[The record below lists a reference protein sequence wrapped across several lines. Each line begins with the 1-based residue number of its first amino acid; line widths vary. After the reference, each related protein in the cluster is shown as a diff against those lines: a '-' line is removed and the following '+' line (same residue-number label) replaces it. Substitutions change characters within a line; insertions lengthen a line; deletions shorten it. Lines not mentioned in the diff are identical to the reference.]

1 MREMSE
7 VETALRGPEAY
18 KVASRALELM
28 ERHQVWPTALNF
40 ELWTHYV
47 ADPDGAL
54 ARELTRLI
62 SIGEPMTELVSEELA
77 ANYLPKARLNDQIRD
92 AGDILSKEL
101 EAVAKAIQNAQ
112 KSNAAFGKELAG
124 ATKNLDKSTDVEAIK
139 VVVSN
144 LADATRR
151 VHRENQSLEARLA
164 DSTSEVER
172 LREHLEQVR
181 REATTDGLTNL
192 ANRKAFDEEL
202 DRACAE
208 ADRQGTPLCLAVLDI
223 DHFKGFNDTWGHQ
236 TGDQVIRYVASVIG
250 RVAAPPRFAARYGGE
265 EFAMIFPREASAVIA
280 ASLEEI
286 RVEVSSRMLKR
297 RSTNEDLGAITISS
311 GFAERRPGESG
322 HSIMERADAA
332 LYASK
337 RNGRN
342 RVTAAEG
349 MPASANAA

>member
-1 MREMSE
+1 MSD
-7 VETALRGPEAY
+7 VETTLRGPDAY
-18 KVASRALELM
+18 KITRRAIDLM

-62 SIGEPMTELVSEELA
+62 ATGEPLTELVSEELA
-77 ANYLPKARLNDQIRD
+77 ATYLPKARLNEQIRD
-92 AGDILSKEL
+92 AGDLLSKEL
-101 EAVAKAIQNAQ
+101 ESVSKAIQHAQ
-112 KSNAAFGKELAG
+112 KSNAAFGKQLAG
-124 ATKNLDKSTDVEAIK
+124 VTKELSAPADVEAIK
-139 VVVSN
+139 IVVST

-151 VHRENQSLEARLA
+151 VHKENQSLETRLA
-164 DSTSEVER
+164 ESTAEVDR

-181 REATTDGLTNL
+181 RDATTDGLTNL

-202 DRACAE
+202 DRACSE
-208 ADRQGTPLCLAVLDI
+208 ADEASTTICLAVLDI

-250 RVAAPPRFAARYGGE
+250 RVAAMPRFAARYGGE
-265 EFAMIFPREASAVIA
+265 EFAMIFPRESSAIVA
-280 ASLEEI
+280 ATLEEI

-297 RSTNEDLGAITISS
+297 RSTNEDLGTITISS
-311 GFAERRPGESG
+311 GFAERRPQESG
-322 HSIMERADAA
+322 HSLMERADTA

-337 RNGRN
+337 RSGRN
-342 RVTAAEG
+342 KVSCADG
-349 MPASANAA
+349 KPASANAA

>member
-1 MREMSE
+1 MSD
-7 VETALRGPEAY
+7 VETTLRGPEAY
-18 KVASRALELM
+18 KIASRALELM

-47 ADPDGAL
+47 ADPEGAL

-62 SIGEPMTELVSEELA
+62 SLGEPMTELVSEELA
-77 ANYLPKARLNDQIRD
+77 ATYLPKARLNQQIRD

-101 EAVAKAIQNAQ
+101 EAVSKAIQNAQ

-124 ATKNLDKSTDVEAIK
+124 ASKTLDKTTDVEAIK
-139 VVVSN
+139 N
-144 LADATRR
+144 LVGGLAEATRR
-151 VHRENQSLEARLA
+151 VAKENRSHEARLA
-164 DSTSEVER
+164 EWSAEGGR

-181 REATTDGLTNL
+181 RDATTDGLTNL

-202 DRACAE
+202 DRACQE
-208 ADRQGTPLCLAVLDI
+208 ADESGTTICLAVLDI

-265 EFAMIFPREASAVIA
+265 EFAMIFPRETAKAV
-280 ASLEEI
+280 SNTLEEI

-311 GFAERRPGESG
+311 GFAERKPGESG

-337 RNGRN
+337 RGGRN
-342 RVTAAEG
+342 RVSSAETS
-349 MPASANAA
+349 PASANAA

>member
-1 MREMSE
+1 MSD
-7 VETALRGPEAY
+7 VETTLRGPEAY
-18 KVASRALELM
+18 KIAARAVELM

-62 SIGEPMTELVSEELA
+62 SLGEPMTELVSEELA
-77 ANYLPKARLNDQIRD
+77 AAYLPKARLNEQIRD
-92 AGDILSKEL
+92 AGDLLSKEL

-124 ATKNLDKSTDVEAIK
+124 ASKSLDKSTDVEAIK
-139 VVVSN
+139 IVVDN
-144 LADATRR
+144 LAEATRR
-151 VHRENQSLEARLA
+151 VHKENQSLETRLA
-164 DSTSEVER
+164 DSTAEVER

-181 REATTDGLTNL
+181 RDATTDGLTNL

-202 DRACAE
+202 DRACAD
-208 ADRQGTPLCLAVLDI
+208 ADDSGTTLCLAVLDI

-265 EFAMIFPREASAVIA
+265 EFAMIFPREASAIVA
-280 ASLEEI
+280 TTLEEI

-311 GFAERRPGESG
+311 GFAERRPNETG

-337 RNGRN
+337 RGGRN
-342 RVTAAEG
+342 RVTAAEA